1 MDAVLFW
8 INIAGVA
15 VFAATGALAAS
26 RKQMDIF
33 GFMLAAAVT
42 GVGGG
47 TLRDLLLGIQPVFWV
62 AAPLNIAVCLAT
74 AVVLFFTVPFFESR
88 YRVLLWADAVGLALF
103 AVAGTETAL
112 KAGAHGLVAVVMGV
126 LTATFGGI
134 VRDLLCA
141 EVPLILRREIYAT
154 AAAAGALVFVGMRAA
169 EAEPALATLCG
180 FLAGFAVRA
189 VGIGFGVSFPAYRG
203 RPGRDY

>member
-1 MDAVLFW
+1 LAQRLLPQRGELGDQRLPVDDGPPVGQPVVRALRVSDAVRRSGGPVARGQPSRIPPCHTAAPCPARQAHDRTAKNGGRRMDAVLFW

-62 AAPLNIAVCLAT
+62 AAPLNIAV
-74 AVVLFFTVPFFESR
+74 
-88 YRVLLWADAVGLALF
+88 
-103 AVAGTETAL
+103 
-112 KAGAHGLVAVVMGV
+112 
-126 LTATFGGI
+126 
-134 VRDLLCA
+134 
-141 EVPLILRREIYAT
+141 
-154 AAAAGALVFVGMRAA
+154 
-169 EAEPALATLCG
+169 
-180 FLAGFAVRA
+180 
-189 VGIGFGVSFPAYRG
+189 
-203 RPGRDY
+203 